1 MNDPFVCQAWAKQ
14 HKAEG
19 QVRKKNLFPNI
30 NEVQAVSNK
39 IRRSLLE
46 FTIGQ
51 VLLTNDF

>member
-1 MNDPFVCQAWAKQ
+1 VNDPFVCQAWAKQ